1 MLLRVS
7 VLLCHFTLRL
17 MNIVIDNG
25 NSLTKVGIFERGTL
39 TGKKVFAH
47 LNDLHEFLRNTKA
60 EFALVSSVRSSREE
74 ISNWPIVAKQVFFL
88 DRSLPLPIKNL
99 YATPHTLGVD
109 RLAAACGAHT
119 LYPNTDCLVIDAGTC
134 INYEFVNKKGEY
146 LGGAISPGIRM
157 RFDAMHQGTARLP
170 IAEPVAETPLI
181 GDSTL
186 LCLQSGVMNGAVEEV
201 RGIISRYVSTY
212 PGVRVILCGGDAP
225 LFENHLNTSI
235 FVAPEVVLMGLNSIL
250 LHNAS

>member
-170 IAEPVAETPLI
+170 IAVPRLGPLI
-181 GDSTL
+181 NELSPFP
-186 LCLQSGVMNGAVEEV
+186 
-201 RGIISRYVSTY
+201 RYTSAT
-212 PGVRVILCGGDAP
+212 PILERVAKSDLPSPLKSPTAIELAP
-225 LFENHLNTSI
+225 TF
-235 FVAPEVVLMGLNSIL
+235 
-250 LHNAS
+250 

>member
-7 VLLCHFTLRL
+7 VPLCQFTVRL

-25 NSLTKVGIFERGTL
+25 NSLTKVGIFERWTL
-39 TGKKVFAH
+39 IEKKVFAH
-47 LNDLHEFLRNTKA
+47 LDDLHKFLSEAKA
-60 EFALVSSVRSSREE
+60 EFALVSSVTFSREE
-74 ISNWPIVAKQVFFL
+74 ISRWPISAIQVFFL
-88 DRSLPLPIKNL
+88 DRNLPLPIKNL

-109 RLAAACGAHT
+109 RLAAACGART
-119 LYPNTDCLVIDAGTC
+119 LYPDADCLVIDAGTC
-134 INYEFVNKKGEY
+134 INYEFINKKGEY

-157 RFDAMHQGTARLP
+157 RFEAMHQGTARLP
-170 IAEPVAETPLI
+170 LAEPVAAAPLI

-186 LCLQSGVMNGAVEEV
+186 LCLQSGVMNGVVEEV
-201 RGIISRYVSTY
+201 RGIISRHVSTY

-225 LFENHLNTSI
+225 LFENHLNPSI